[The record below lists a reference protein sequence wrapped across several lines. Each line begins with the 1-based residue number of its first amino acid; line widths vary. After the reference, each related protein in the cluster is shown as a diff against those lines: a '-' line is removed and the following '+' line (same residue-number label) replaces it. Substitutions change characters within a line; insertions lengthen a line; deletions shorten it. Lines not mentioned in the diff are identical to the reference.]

1 MRSGSEAWVTP
12 LRPLPS
18 PTDGMPDDPAPAC
31 AGEGPYLRDDSVL
44 PGAGADGS
52 NDTVVDKCGRVLACR
67 HTLDRLSTPP
77 AHWLPCCSERQRW
90 LNGIMIGGKQR
101 ARLEHGRAISEACS
115 TINAGTSAIRRLS
128 NDPPGCTPGVR
139 LSHRRL
145 HPEDEIGRATI
156 PSSGPELRREYWCC
170 MSAPPAHRARCP
182 EEGRDGRSRRSS
194 QSRRLDPAAREARRR
209 SSFAGLYEV
218 NLTRLNVEHARES
231 ARERERKSCDLAV
244 NDRYAL
250 RWQQLSTLPAH
261 RRVSLRQTGVPMPCS
276 AVF

>member
-1 MRSGSEAWVTP
+1 MP

-18 PTDGMPDDPAPAC
+18 PTDGMSDDPARGC
-31 AGEGPYLRDDSVL
+31 AGEALYLRDDFVL
-44 PGAGADGS
+44 PGAGAERS
-52 NDTVVDKCGRVLACR
+52 NDTFVVRVLACP

-77 AHWLPCCSERQRW
+77 AHWLPLCSARQRW

-101 ARLEHGRAISEACS
+101 ARLEHGGAISEVCS
-115 TINAGTSAIRRLS
+115 TINTGTSAIRRRS

-145 HPEDEIGRATI
+145 YPEDAIGRATI
-156 PSSGPELRREYWCC
+156 PSSGPELRREYWRC

-182 EEGRDGRSRRSS
+182 EEGRDGRSRWSS
-194 QSRRLDPAAREARRR
+194 QSRCLHPAAREERRR
-209 SSFAGLYEV
+209 SSFAELYEV
-218 NLTRLNVEHARES
+218 KLTKLNIEHARES
-231 ARERERKSCDLAV
+231 ARKRERKSCDLAV

-250 RWQQLSTLPAH
+250 LWRQLSTLPAH
-261 RRVSLRQTGVPMPCS
+261 RRASIRQTGVPMPCS